1 LSAATAARRTAAAG
15 GRGRLARRLLQFL
28 LGLALCATGV
38 WLSLQ
43 AGLGVSP
50 WDVLHAGITQ
60 HIGLS
65 FGTVVIETGL
75 LVLVA
80 AAAAGVRP
88 GVGTPVY
95 IVLTELGLDGLLAAS
110 WLDDLSTEPV
120 AVRLPVLL
128 LAVVAL
134 GLGCALY
141 HGAGFGAGPRDS
153 LMVVCHRHGLP
164 IGLSRCAIETSV
176 LVAGFL
182 LGGAAGVGTVVVALG
197 TGPVVQVSLRLL
209 RQQLQPAP
217 TGAGFS

>member
-1 LSAATAARRTAAAG
+1 M
-15 GRGRLARRLLQFL
+15 
-28 LGLALCATGV
+28 
-38 WLSLQ
+38 
-43 AGLGVSP
+43 SP

-65 FGTVVIETGL
+65 FGAVVIGTGL

-95 IVLTELGLDGLLAAS
+95 IVLTGLGLDGLLAGS

-134 GLGCALY
+134 GLDCALY
-141 HGAGFGAGPRDS
+141 LGAGFGAGPRDS
-153 LMVVCHRHGLP
+153 LMVVCHHHGLP